1 MSKTLK
7 PQIRFK
13 GYDDEWQQAKVR
25 EVFNLGNGYT
35 PSKAVAAYWTNGTI
49 PWFRMEDIRENGR
62 VLADAIQHVTPS
74 AVKSSGLFP
83 AGSIIVSTTA
93 TIGEHALLIADSL
106 ANQRFTVFQTVNR
119 WSWLKANYLLYR
131 FYGLGDWCRRNVN
144 AGGLA
149 AVNIS
154 DLQKYDIDYP
164 KEETELDSIAEYFSN
179 LDTQIKEAEREVDRL
194 EKMKIASLQKMFPRP
209 GATAPEIRFAGFSEP
224 WKNKRLGEIMNV
236 GSVKRI
242 HQEDWRDTGVRFLRA
257 RDIVAELKGEKI
269 DDQLYIDYK
278 LYEEFSAISGKVE
291 VGDLLV
297 TGVGT
302 IGIPY
307 LVKDTEP
314 IYFKD
319 GNIIWFK
326 NSNYLDGNFF
336 FYSFIAAPI
345 QDFILM
351 SSTVGTV
358 GTYTIESGKSTPITI
373 PSLAEQR
380 AIGEYFRNLDELI
393 AAKRKSIVKLRNI
406 KKACLSKMFVNDTKL

>member
-1 MSKTLK
+1 M
-7 PQIRFK
+7 
-13 GYDDEWQQAKVR
+13 
-25 EVFNLGNGYT
+25 
-35 PSKAVAAYWTNGTI
+35 
-49 PWFRMEDIRENGR
+49 
-62 VLADAIQHVTPS
+62 
-74 AVKSSGLFP
+74 
-83 AGSIIVSTTA
+83 
-93 TIGEHALLIADSL
+93 
-106 ANQRFTVFQTVNR
+106 
-119 WSWLKANYLLYR
+119 
-131 FYGLGDWCRRNVN
+131 
-144 AGGLA
+144 
-149 AVNIS
+149 
-154 DLQKYDIDYP
+154 
-164 KEETELDSIAEYFSN
+164 
-179 LDTQIKEAEREVDRL
+179 
-194 EKMKIASLQKMFPRP
+194 
-209 GATAPEIRFAGFSEP
+209 
-224 WKNKRLGEIMNV
+224 
-236 GSVKRI
+236 
-242 HQEDWRDTGVRFLRA
+242 RFLRA